1 MSTLRVSNIEAKA
14 DASSPTIN
22 EKVKITNSN
31 GDVMLQLDGATSGI
45 TTVGINTTTAAFT
58 VDGNQNFNF
67 VGIVTA
73 ASFSGNLTGDA
84 TGLSG
89 SPTLSGITSIST
101 TNLTVNGNAYPNG
114 GPLSSRNK
122 LINGNFDVWQRGTSF
137 TSTVSGTSGY
147 TADRWK
153 AGGGTSTTVSRQSFT
168 LGQTDVPGEPTYY
181 AQWALTNNSRNYEF
195 QQRIEDVRTLAGK
208 QATISF
214 YARRTTGTV
223 TVGVR
228 TVQYFGTGGSPSSSV
243 IVSAGAPS
251 LTSSWQK
258 FTYTVDIA
266 SISGKTLGSDNN
278 HSLWVG
284 FQISDTNTGTIEIAQ
299 FQLEEGSV
307 ATPFEHRSYGEEL
320 ARCERYFEIIRAHGE
335 LCMGYSY
342 TTTNATAPIR
352 FRTVKRDAPD
362 TITLGTAGQTSGTI
376 SFLKPDGNY
385 PTTTGTHDVQN
396 ITTDGFRIRGN
407 SYVGLTDDRVS
418 PFYAYGNTIVAQVD
432 AEL

>member
-1 MSTLRVSNIEAKA
+1 MSILNVNQIQPVGSGQTVTISATNISAG
-14 DASSPTIN
+14 S
-22 EKVKITNSN
+22 
-31 GDVMLQLDGATSGI
+31 AT
-45 TTVGINTTTAAFT
+45 
-58 VDGNQNFNF
+58 
-67 VGIVTA
+67 VTA
-73 ASFSGNLTGDA
+73 GTFTGNLTGNVTGNA

-89 SPTLSGITSIST
+89 SPTLSGITSVST
-101 TNLTVNGNAYPNG
+101 SNLTVNGNAYPNG

-181 AQWALTNNSRNYEF
+181 AQWALTNNSQNYEF
-195 QQRIEDVRTLAGK
+195 HQRIEDVRTLAGK

-307 ATPFEHRSYGEEL
+307 ATPFEHRSYGDEL
-320 ARCERYFEIIRAHGE
+320 LRCQRYCYAAVADGSIDNYAPLANGRFYNTSDAQFNIFFPVTMRTPPTLDSATTAAGTFFYNTGGGFGGVEVTTIALNERAYN
-335 LCMGYSY
+335 S
-342 TTTNATAPIR
+342 ATVYAQG
-352 FRTVKRDAPD
+352 AS
-362 TITLGTAGQTSGTI
+362 GQTAGNGTTLY
-376 SFLKPDGNY
+376 S
-385 PTTTGTHDVQN
+385 HD
-396 ITTDGFRIRGN
+396 TE
-407 SYVGLTDDRVS
+407 
-418 PFYAYGNTIVAQVD
+418 VAKLIFT